1 MRPDP
6 SLETGWTVIQSQD
19 FDLPTS
25 KLLGRLSQGAE
36 VISGQVE
43 EHVMFSAGRGFHDG
57 RQVWSVVHDPN
68 RGLISLV
75 VDGEPPAALAA
86 ISDRLRKRQ
95 AAEGGEE
102 ADVDFIFDVAPEL
115 VGQLCGYRPDQGKAP
130 VFTEIEF
137 VPRGFIQTLA
147 AMFGRR

>member
-1 MRPDP
+1 M
-6 SLETGWTVIQSQD
+6 
-19 FDLPTS
+19 
-25 KLLGRLSQGAE
+25 
-36 VISGQVE
+36 
-43 EHVMFSAGRGFHDG
+43 
-57 RQVWSVVHDPN
+57 VHDPN

-86 ISDRLRKRQ
+86 ISERLRKRQ